1 MAEKPVQSLD
11 FRQLNPMDVSLPTVS
26 PKFGEEVG
34 KAMSQFGQIV
44 QKGVLDYAKTAKKI
58 EDEQEIYGIRKEYLE
73 ASANKMGEYAN
84 TQSGGK
90 VNGQLL
96 SSDYKSWSEQW
107 VKNRTGGLSRDL
119 QLKVSRELENK
130 MGGDYARLVP
140 MQNKYATEK
149 FLSDNVKRTEA
160 LGNSL
165 LSLNPEIAYDE
176 VDVMIQQNE
185 GIMEDAAGNIINPDQ
200 AAEEMIKFNNTVAVN
215 SLENFVN
222 NRRPDL
228 IVRALGPYLQSEEA
242 QNMLKANGISPE
254 ELGID
259 SSQPTTIDANINPR
273 QKSHYINKAFQIM
286 KELDSEDNSI
296 LMNRIA
302 NYQKAHEMGSITEA
316 QSLQEYVSI
325 EKELLGKNSFGKD
338 RVPPVDAV
346 NNILKMRS
354 AHINK
359 MVSDRIPRT
368 PNGSL
373 ASGMGSIKQ
382 TVSNHVKELKERY
395 GGNPEMMEYLDTD
408 TLVSSMT
415 SKAVNAYLNSAH
427 KAKEARA
434 KDSAS
439 YIQNTDRTVGTA
451 TEGLLKEIGSAGAP
465 DPSRL
470 SEYINVVKQKADN
483 LGIPREQQ
491 TLLPEEV
498 TKQLA
503 STAVAL
509 RDKHSP
515 KGLAYTSYL
524 EQLKAGIP
532 PEDWAQ
538 MKDAIKANS
547 DGEIKDADF
556 YTVDNFNPE
565 VAGYWQ
571 KLNNKEVIEGLKQS
585 AAANPELSN
594 RNLMSKFTDRGYEL
608 YGLTKLIGEDAIGEG
623 VLSTNSPIGKAMLGP
638 GKEIQDKVMY
648 DRINEMAVNAV
659 RWEVGQGMSVD
670 DAVDKASQM
679 IEKSFPTVQGK
690 NGTVII
696 SGMSQDDYSRN
707 TVKDFLDYDHKVSDY
722 AVNFIKSPN
731 IQRELTDRLG
741 IVDPDEQTKYI
752 DENYKLTW
760 ANSGEGKIRAYLIS
774 KDDPDNTIPLEI
786 TSADGSPIRKEL
798 SLNADDLQ
806 KEMGKLRRFRELDEM
821 MNPERVP
828 NSVDESETQVKR
840 RGGTDP
846 QAPVEGATSAE
857 RFNSI
862 FDAISTGTFADYDS
876 KHQYHGKRYTE
887 RTMIPITKSG
897 EEAQSKANLLGITK
911 RNKKAILDAVMDP
924 KHPNHDLFNR
934 VLKKQIQPTPKERLQ
949 IKNYVLNQIGVMTGN
964 VPKEFAMEI
973 SKRFRWT
980 IGADLEMNGV
990 YPSKNPTMHIEKNYR
1005 AKKEGYKRL
1014 LSQFTPAGKGQVSD
1028 DMMTIL
1034 AATETNFR
1042 SQLDSGDNLSAGLLQ
1057 IASHK
1062 QAALAEV
1069 MMEGTKSNAWLKKNF
1084 PLFAKDIQGVDKT
1097 VLAHNTK
1104 LETAIAYSY
1113 LNGFVY
1119 PNVDRKYPNGPRGK
1133 GWEKGERDLY
1143 ASMMYNSGVGNFK
1156 SNFEEKKAQ
1165 KSRHSRYNRTK
1176 NVLMG
1181 GKEAR
1186 TPQSVDNTFNE
1197 PTQTADVEDMI
1208 SEIMSKINGNLE
1220 AIFSKEDE

>member
-44 QKGVLDYAKTAKKI
+44 QQGVLDYARTAKKI

-96 SSDYKSWSEQW
+96 SSDYKAWSEQW
-107 VKNRTGGLSRDL
+107 LKNRTGGLSRDL

-140 MQNKYATEK
+140 MQNRYATEK

-160 LGNSL
+160 LGNTL

-176 VDVMIQQNE
+176 VDVMVQQNE

-215 SLENFVN
+215 ALENFSN

-228 IVRALGPYLQSEEA
+228 IIRALGPYLQSEEA

-254 ELGID
+254 ELGVD
-259 SSQPTTIDANINPR
+259 ASQPTTIDANINPR

-286 KELDSEDNSI
+286 KELDQEDNSI

-325 EKELLGKNSFGKD
+325 EKDLLGKNSFGKD
-338 RVPPVDAV
+338 RVTPVQAV

-359 MVSDRIPRT
+359 MVSDRIPKT
-368 PNGSL
+368 ANGSL
-373 ASGMGSIKQ
+373 ANGLGTIKH
-382 TVSNHVKELKERY
+382 TVRNHVEELKERY
-395 GGNPEMMEYLDTD
+395 GGNPEIMQYLDTD

-415 SKAVNAYLNSAH
+415 SKAVNSYLNSAQ
-427 KAKEARA
+427 KAREDRA

-451 TEGLLKEIGSAGAP
+451 TEGLLKEMGSAGAP

-470 SEYINVVKQKADN
+470 SEYINVVKQKADD

-491 TLLPEEV
+491 TLLPEQV
-498 TKQLA
+498 TKQMA

-538 MKDAIKANS
+538 MKDALKANS

-594 RNLMSKFTDRGYEL
+594 RNLMSKLTDRGYEL
-608 YGLTKLIGEDAIGEG
+608 FGLTKLIGEDAIGEG

-648 DRINEMAVNAV
+648 DRINEMAVNGI

-670 DAVDKASQM
+670 DAVDKVSQM
-679 IEKSFPTVQGK
+679 VEKAFPTVQGK

-696 SGMSQDDYSRN
+696 SGMPQDDYTRN
-707 TVKDFLDYDHKVSDY
+707 TVKDFLNFDHKVSDY
-722 AVNFIKSPN
+722 AVNFIKSPA
-731 IQRELTDRLG
+731 IQQQLTDRLG

-752 DENYKLTW
+752 DDNYKLTW
-760 ANSGEGKIRAYLIS
+760 ANSGEGKMRAYLIS
-774 KDDPDNTIPLEI
+774 KDDPDESIPLEI

-798 SLNADDLQ
+798 SLNGDDLQ
-806 KEMGKLRRFRELDEM
+806 KELGKLRRFRDLQEA
-821 MNPERVP
+821 MNPERMP
-828 NSVDESETQVKR
+828 NSVDYDETQTKR
-840 RGGTDP
+840 RGGTTP
-846 QAPVEGATSAE
+846 QDRVEGATTAE
-857 RFNSI
+857 RLNSI
-862 FDAISTGTFADYDS
+862 FDSMASGTFADYDS
-876 KHQYHGKRYTE
+876 NHQYKSGEYQE

-897 EEAQSKANLLGITK
+897 KDAQSKANLLGITK
-911 RNKKAILDAVMDP
+911 KNKKAILDAVMDP

-934 VLKKQIQPTPKERLQ
+934 VLKQQIQPTAKERLQ
-949 IKNYVLNQIGVMTGN
+949 IKNYVLNQIGIMTGN
-964 VPKEFAMEI
+964 IPKEFEMEI
-973 SKRFRWT
+973 SKNFMFE
-980 IGADLEMNGV
+980 IGADLQMNGV
-990 YPSKNPTMHIEKNYR
+990 YSRKNPTMHIERDYR
-1005 AKKEGYKRL
+1005 AKKAGYKRL
-1014 LSQFTPAGKGQVSD
+1014 LGHFTPAGKGQVSD

-1034 AATETNFR
+1034 AAVETNFK
-1042 SQLDSGDNLSAGLLQ
+1042 SQLDSQDNLSAGLLQ

-1062 QAALAEV
+1062 EAALAEV
-1069 MMEGTKSNAWLKKNF
+1069 MMEGTQSNKWLKKNF
-1084 PLFAKDIQGVDKT
+1084 PLYAKDIRGVDKT

-1119 PNVDRKYPNGPRGK
+1119 PNVDRKYPNGPDGK
-1133 GWEKGERDLY
+1133 GWKKGERDLY

-1156 SNFEEKKAQ
+1156 KNFKEKKADP
-1165 KSRHSRYNRTK
+1165 KVYSRYNRVK

-1186 TPQSVDNTFNE
+1186 TPQSVGGTFNE
-1197 PTQTADVEDMI
+1197 PTQTAEIEDMI
-1208 SEIMSKINGNLE
+1208 SEIMDKINGNLE
-1220 AIFSKEDE
+1220 TIFSKGND